1 MSKEASPETNIVTA
15 APRRPRSIEDDEGR
29 HSADVKSMDIV
40 EMSETESE
48 GNEENEDKP
57 SQGEVISWC
66 FYELCSYFT
75 HTVLLTIVFPLI
87 ISQTFKEPPEPAR
100 GWFEN
105 RNGFHC
111 TKKETVLFEALTYAR
126 IKVGSMKF
134 SPLEWTSISWFTGLI
149 AAAPLLASISIHLD
163 YRRNSQLITA
173 VATAIGAIFCLPAG
187 AIKTVWIMP
196 PYIAAI
202 VASNTVGFEA
212 LTYAR
217 IKVGSMKFSPL
228 EWTSI
233 SWFTGL
239 IAAAPLLASI
249 SIHLD
254 YRRNSQLITAVAT
267 AIGAIFCL
275 PAGAIKTVWIMPPYI
290 AAIVASNT
298 VGSAFHNRHLGL
310 MVRGFVGDTIRK
322 LQFPDRQAILA
333 GCLGSAAIASFT
345 YYMLRNSE
353 GFISLWVV
361 SIFSGILWFAG
372 IAHIVTATRSNG
384 SDTLDPDSVSSRHF
398 ISIFNYP
405 HATGSLVGVFLSS
418 FATMSIFAG
427 GLLYIVGQLCT
438 PPKDL
443 LFVWL
448 IYFFFPIFVLP
459 MLQPVQRIIR
469 SDAVKMQIFGFLLS
483 TFTSG
488 MGFYYR
494 RKNWRNSHVLFLA
507 AAQSIASG
515 VLHAYSRILLMDCAP
530 TGKEG
535 VFAAWFSW
543 VRMFGAFVGFA
554 IGSSGVGSINRS
566 FGAAFVAAVIGI
578 VALIFSN
585 VSSYSGAVAAGHV
598 HKRGD
603 VHIRASDAMTSKI
616 KEKES
621 LEESQD
627 RSLEV

>member
-15 APRRPRSIEDDEGR
+15 TPRRPRSIEDDEGG
-29 HSADVKSMDIV
+29 HSVDVKAMDVV

-48 GNEENEDKP
+48 EYEENNEDKP
-57 SQGEVISWC
+57 SKGEIISWC

-87 ISQTFKEPPEPAR
+87 ISQTFSKEPPEPAR
-100 GWFEN
+100 GWYTN
-105 RNGFHC
+105 GNGFYC

-149 AAAPLLASISIHLD
+149 AAAPLLASVSIHLD

-173 VATAIGAIFCLPAG
+173 AATGIGAIFCLPAG

-196 PYIAAI
+196 PY
-202 VASNTVGFEA
+202 V
-212 LTYAR
+212 
-217 IKVGSMKFSPL
+217 
-228 EWTSI
+228 
-233 SWFTGL
+233 
-239 IAAAPLLASI
+239 
-249 SIHLD
+249 
-254 YRRNSQLITAVAT
+254 
-267 AIGAIFCL
+267 
-275 PAGAIKTVWIMPPYI
+275 

-322 LQFPDRQAILA
+322 LQFPDRQAISSWLSLYA
-333 GCLGSAAIASFT
+333 TAGGCLGSAAIASFT

-372 IAHIVTATRSNG
+372 IAHIITATRSNG
-384 SDTLDPDSVSSRHF
+384 SNTLDPDSVSSRHF

-405 HATGSLVGVFLSS
+405 HAAGSLVGVFLSS

-438 PPKDL
+438 PPKEL

-448 IYFFFPIFVLP
+448 MYFFFPIFVLP
-459 MLQPVQRIIR
+459 MLQPIQRIIR

-488 MGFYYR
+488 IGFYYR
-494 RKNWRNSHVLFLA
+494 RENWRHGHVLFLA
-507 AAQSIASG
+507 AAQSIAAG

-543 VRMFGAFVGFA
+543 VRMLGAFVGFA

-585 VSSYSGAVAAGHV
+585 VSSYAGAVAAGHV

-603 VHIRASDAMTSKI
+603 VPVRASDALSSKI
-616 KEKES
+616 KEKEIS
-621 LEESQD
+621 EESQD
-627 RSLEV
+627 RSVEV